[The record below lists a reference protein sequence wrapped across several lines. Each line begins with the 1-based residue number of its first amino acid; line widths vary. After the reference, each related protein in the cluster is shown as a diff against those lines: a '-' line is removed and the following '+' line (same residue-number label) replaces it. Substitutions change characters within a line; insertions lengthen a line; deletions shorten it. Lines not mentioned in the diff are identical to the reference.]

1 MRPLVTAAGRRTVD
15 LAVGLG
21 LSVLTL
27 PVVVLAAAVSAAVL
41 RASPFFVH
49 ERVGRGG
56 RPFRL
61 VKVRTLP
68 LTTGRYVDKFALD
81 AVAVPG
87 PMARMRTL
95 HIDELP
101 QLWLVVAG
109 KMALIGP
116 RPEMRVLHDRLDPA
130 FARIRCEMRPGL
142 TGLWQ
147 ISTHCTG
154 LIGQRPEYD
163 RIYHEYR
170 SWRLDVWIAYRTLL
184 KILGR
189 GTVALH
195 QVPRW
200 AVRSG
205 VRRSR
210 LMVTSEA

>member
-1 MRPLVTAAGRRTVD
+1 VRQLITSASRRAVD

-21 LSVLTL
+21 LSLVTL
-27 PVVVLAAAVSAAVL
+27 PIVVLAAAVSAAVL

-56 RPFRL
+56 RSFRL

-68 LTTGRYVDKFALD
+68 LTTGPYVDKFALD
-81 AVAVPG
+81 AVEVSPS
-87 PMARMRTL
+87 MARMRLL

-109 KMALIGP
+109 KMTLIGP

-130 FARIRCEMRPGL
+130 FARIRCEMQPGL

-147 ISTHCTG
+147 ISSHCTG

-163 RIYHEYR
+163 RIYYEYR

-184 KILGR
+184 KVLGR
-189 GTVALH
+189 GTVALDE
-195 QVPRW
+195 VPRW
-200 AVRSG
+200 AVRSR
-205 VRRSR
+205 VRPQPV
-210 LMVTSEA
+210 VTSEV